1 MHTMKNFIRDNPTI
15 AFGLGLPLVLVV
27 VFLAISGIPALLVPP
42 AQHDVL
48 YATNYTHYNN
58 AQNTVQIAVIGDR
71 VQVNYV
77 GNTQPYQQPRLWR
90 FNPRTGAVKEIALLL
105 PPGLAPNT
113 GRPIEAQQSP
123 SITPMEVPDLVGL
136 KVDSSSLAPD
146 GYAFSASAE
155 GYSGRVFTG
164 LFYSSRYRSQ
174 AELLKNGRSIRLPN
188 TDGAYYYGNA
198 VRFIGWVVSP

>member
-1 MHTMKNFIRDNPTI
+1 MKNFFRDNPTI
-15 AFGLGLPLVLVV
+15 AFGLGLPILLVV
-27 VFLAISGIPALLVPP
+27 LFLAISGIPVLLVAP

-48 YATNYTHYNN
+48 YATNYNYYNN
-58 AQNTVQIAVIGDR
+58 AQNTLQIAVVGDR

-77 GNTQPYQQPRLWR
+77 GSNQPYQNPRLWR
-90 FNPRTGAVKEIALLL
+90 FNPKTGAVKEIALFL

-113 GRPIEAQQSP
+113 GRPVEATTAP
-123 SITPMEVPDLVGL
+123 TVTPIEVPDLAGL

-146 GYAFSASAE
+146 GYAFSTGAD

-164 LFYSSRYRSQ
+164 LFYSSRYQSQ
-174 AELLKNGRSIRLPN
+174 AELVKNGRSIRLPN
-188 TDGAYYYGNA
+188 TDGAYYGNT